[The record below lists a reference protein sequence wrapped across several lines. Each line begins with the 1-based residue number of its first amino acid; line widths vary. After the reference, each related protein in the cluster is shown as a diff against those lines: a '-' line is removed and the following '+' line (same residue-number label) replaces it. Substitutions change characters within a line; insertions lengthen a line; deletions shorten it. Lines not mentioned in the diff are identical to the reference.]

1 MMMKKF
7 NRLKWLHNINK
18 KGVPGGAPFL
28 LWLHATPRAIL
39 KEGYEAGDELGYC
52 FR

>member
-1 MMMKKF
+1 MKRF

-28 LWLHATPRAIL
+28 FSVIPG
-39 KEGYEAGDELGYC
+39 KETQDEKS
-52 FR
+52 